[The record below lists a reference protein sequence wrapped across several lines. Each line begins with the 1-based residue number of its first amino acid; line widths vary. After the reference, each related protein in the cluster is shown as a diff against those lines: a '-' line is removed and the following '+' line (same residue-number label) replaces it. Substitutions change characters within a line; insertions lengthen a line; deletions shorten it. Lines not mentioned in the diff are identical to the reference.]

1 MNHIVM
7 KFPSHLKSV
16 FNKNFEVLVDDLAP
30 VGPPADDVTFCV
42 PSTTY
47 PCYWRYCYI
56 FTIIQV
62 RYGHS
67 CIHIGNIDVYFF
79 YNCIRLWVLSNDT
92 CSPPW
97 KILDMGQYHTVY
109 RRFSWYDF
117 LKFINGVFLC
127 LSFVIWLLDIS
138 FSITS
143 VFFFFWHLEN
153 WGSSLYE
160 IYDKGGIFWP
170 KILAQWLLEIDS
182 YSNMTVCTL
191 MHQNVTSFFFLFVCY
206 HLFS

>member
-1 MNHIVM
+1 MLFLGESSVPQQDTKVTNVVCTAPKTVSFTKVQLYFKVGMIPVLSFCFWMNHIVM
-7 KFPSHLKSV
+7 KFPYHLKSV

-143 VFFFFWHLEN
+143 VFFFFF
-153 WGSSLYE
+153 
-160 IYDKGGIFWP
+160 GI
-170 KILAQWLLEIDS
+170 
-182 YSNMTVCTL
+182 
-191 MHQNVTSFFFLFVCY
+191 
-206 HLFS
+206 